1 MSRSSPERLTRFLAE
16 IREIPK
22 KGLSQNFLI
31 DGNIIRKILSESQV
45 QEGEWVLEIGPGF
58 GALTE
63 GLVSS
68 GAHVIALEKD
78 PKFATTLSELP
89 LSHLEI
95 TDARTYPLQKLSEL
109 GWEGKGRM
117 IANLPYH
124 ITTPLLIKIFSE
136 APHMWKSVTVMVQDE
151 VARRIVAQ
159 PGNKDYGSLTIF
171 LQFFAHVRYAFKV
184 RASCFYPQPQVHSAV
199 VHMEVK
205 KHFPLPETVFKDF
218 FTLTRTAFQQRRKY
232 LTNTLKD
239 LFPKELLLSALQQL
253 RISDKARPE
262 TLSLEDY
269 LALFK
274 LLSFS

>member
-16 IREIPK
+16 IRESPK

-117 IANLPYH
+117 IANLPSH
-124 ITTPLLIKIFSE
+124 STTP
-136 APHMWKSVTVMVQDE
+136 
-151 VARRIVAQ
+151 
-159 PGNKDYGSLTIF
+159 
-171 LQFFAHVRYAFKV
+171 
-184 RASCFYPQPQVHSAV
+184 
-199 VHMEVK
+199 
-205 KHFPLPETVFKDF
+205 
-218 FTLTRTAFQQRRKY
+218 
-232 LTNTLKD
+232 
-239 LFPKELLLSALQQL
+239 
-253 RISDKARPE
+253 
-262 TLSLEDY
+262 
-269 LALFK
+269 
-274 LLSFS
+274 